1 MKRAAHF
8 QRLIVAQQVSRNA
21 ESKAHPATTRQR
33 EAPFRPNTKN
43 AYFASVPTRVA
54 YEESRVVYSNETR
67 TETNMWPFGDSET
80 VESNIS
86 VHASY
91 SMDGAFIIII
101 VIAVVAYM
109 WRKNTKRIR
118 ELEEAS
124 RQRRMLES
132 PA

>member
-1 MKRAAHF
+1 M
-8 QRLIVAQQVSRNA
+8 
-21 ESKAHPATTRQR
+21 
-33 EAPFRPNTKN
+33 
-43 AYFASVPTRVA
+43 A

-86 VHASY
+86 VHDVASY